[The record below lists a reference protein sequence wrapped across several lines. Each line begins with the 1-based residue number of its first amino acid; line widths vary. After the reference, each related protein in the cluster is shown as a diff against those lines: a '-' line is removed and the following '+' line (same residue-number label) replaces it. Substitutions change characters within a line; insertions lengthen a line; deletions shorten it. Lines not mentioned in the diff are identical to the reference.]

1 MSGSVYVGLD
11 VAKAHI
17 EAAVWPEPRA
27 WRVAHTESALA
38 ELVGQIRALQPAL
51 VVLEATGGY
60 ETTLAG
66 LLVTAGCPV
75 AVVNPR
81 QVRDFAKAVG
91 QLAKTDTI
99 DAHVLALFAARI
111 QPPPRPWPDAA
122 TQDLTALVGRRR
134 QVIEMLGAERNRL
147 AVARSPLRR
156 ALRDHIRWLERQ
168 LAALDAEIA
177 ALIRASPAWRDRD
190 DLLRTVPGIGPQTAS
205 LLITQ
210 LPELGRLTRQQ
221 IAALVGV
228 APFNRDSGRLRGRRV
243 TFGGRAPVRAGL
255 YMAALVA
262 TQHNPVL
269 RAFYHRLLA
278 AGKPKKLALVACMR
292 KLLTIL
298 NAMVAHHQPWT
309 TQPA

>member
-1 MSGSVYVGLD
+1 MSESIYVGLD

-17 EAAVWPEPRA
+17 EAAVWPEART
-27 WRVAHTESALA
+27 WRVGHTEVALA
-38 ELVGQIRALQPAL
+38 ALVQQIHALQPAL

-66 LLVTAGCPV
+66 LLVAAGCPV

-81 QVRDFAKAVG
+81 QVRDFAKAIG

-99 DAHVLALFAARI
+99 DANVLALFAARI
-111 QPPPRPWPDAA
+111 QPTPRPWPDTA
-122 TQDLTALVGRRR
+122 TQDLAALVARRR
-134 QVIEMLGAERNRL
+134 QLIEMLGAERNRL
-147 AVARSPLRR
+147 AVARRPLRR
-156 ALRDHIRWLERQ
+156 QLRDHIRWLERQ
-168 LAALDAEIA
+168 LAAVDADIA
-177 ALIRASPAWRDRD
+177 GVIRQSPVWRDRD

-205 LLITQ
+205 LLITY

-228 APFNRDSGRLRGRRV
+228 APFPRESGRWRGRRV
-243 TFGGRAPVRAGL
+243 TWGGRAPVRAGL

-262 TQHNPVL
+262 TRHNPVL
-269 RAFYHRLLA
+269 RTFYHRLLA
-278 AGKPKKLALVACMR
+278 AGKPKKVALVACMR

-298 NAMVAHHQPWT
+298 NAMVSHHQPWSP
-309 TQPA
+309 QLS